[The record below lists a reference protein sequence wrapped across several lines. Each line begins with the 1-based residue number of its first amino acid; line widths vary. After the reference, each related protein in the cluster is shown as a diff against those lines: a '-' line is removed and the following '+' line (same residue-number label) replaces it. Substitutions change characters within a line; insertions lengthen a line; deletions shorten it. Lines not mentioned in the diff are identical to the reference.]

1 MTRLIWDNPSGPKYT
16 SGVSQGVFFGKD
28 GKGVAWSGLVGVTE
42 KPQANAPTPIYNAAG
57 TKYDIKGNVAEKKHA
72 LTCYIYPD
80 AMDEYLGIEY
90 LDDYGFQADERAPKP
105 FHMAYRTETGNGH
118 YEIHVLLSQIATF
131 SDTAR
136 ATLSTNATPSVLSMN
151 LEGVPDP
158 RFKSSHVILDSRLPI
173 TKSAEKLLFGDEFN
187 DSDFNAFLTAE
198 PVWETVAINYA
209 PTIEPDYDNWVWL
222 GGENLILNS
231 DSRTLAANYA
241 SDIIEN
247 SQLGII
253 RVVKEGGWQ
262 AYTFYNSIMSTPSE
276 SFYTKGKTYTL
287 SMQLRISS
295 SNDGLVALRFDARK
309 TGQSVSSE
317 SPRYGDTNGSW
328 VNVQTSM
335 TLDDDG
341 YDQGLI
347 TIFSH
352 SSNPL
357 AIGDLVE
364 YRHIKLEEGSVA
376 TPWTPAPSDTN
387 QLPSI
392 FEPTPENY
400 KPGIVGGRYWDDR
413 TSPSRYSRVFWDED
427 QKTAGIY
434 SKAVVDP
441 NKPTPAP
448 AYVSLNNANGETIIP
463 KQIDM
468 KGSMLWENPDNYQS
482 NQVHPNVQR
491 GRMRLHYPAYNQ
503 NEIVPTVRGTHK
515 VTARGVLDASG
526 PQENNYVYIYAI
538 GVVGSPVS
546 YLRKVILTDSS
557 YDGPFFDANSVP
569 ATKGD
574 RYVRIPTPNGDA
586 TEHQQLRLRT
596 TSNLVL
602 RDITPFQYW
611 IDAADS
617 HLLLQ
622 GDTFTVSGPQVSM
635 NGDLFT
641 IDDSITGFSS
651 DAN

>member
-222 GGENLILNS
+222 GGDNLLA
-231 DSRTLAANYA
+231 DSYISKTGDSYQAADISLTTPPTEGDLVTITLKGTVPDGR
-241 SDIIEN
+241 SF
-247 SQLGII
+247 
-253 RVVKEGGWQ
+253 R
-262 AYTFYNSIMSTPSE
+262 FYNSGSGKSLGSPATNVRDDIWQLTTPWVVGGTTNT
-276 SFYTKGKTYTL
+276 F
-287 SMQLRISS
+287 LRVFTASS
-295 SNDGLVALRFDARK
+295 VANHRDN
-309 TGQSVSSE
+309 
-317 SPRYGDTNGSW
+317 PGDYHIDW
-328 VNVQTSM
+328 V
-335 TLDDDG
+335 
-341 YDQGLI
+341 
-347 TIFSH
+347 
-352 SSNPL
+352 
-357 AIGDLVE
+357 
-364 YRHIKLEEGSVA
+364 KLEYGQVG
-376 TPWTPAPSDTN
+376 TPWTPASSDTN

-491 GRMRLHYPAYNQ
+491 GRMRLHYPTYNQ

-515 VTARGVLDASG
+515 ITARGILDASG

-538 GVVGSPVS
+538 GVVGSPTS

-557 YDGPFFDANSVP
+557 YVGPFFDANSIP

-574 RYVRIPTPNGDA
+574 RYVRIPTPYGDA

-622 GDTFTVSGPQVSM
+622 GDTFTVSGPQVTM

>member
-222 GGENLILNS
+222 GGENLVGY
-231 DSRTLAANYA
+231 SRTPFSPFKEFNTSMFNYNFGDVYHIFRITPTSMPPAGSEIIATVSATLPPGRTTMRLYAQNDSSNEPVATLSPIGGGLYQAKTTMRAGEYQWFNLYGAASAPEQNNNPGDVYVEWVK
-241 SDIIEN
+241 IEM
-247 SQLGII
+247 G
-253 RVVKEGGWQ
+253 
-262 AYTFYNSIMSTPSE
+262 STP
-276 SFYTKGKTYTL
+276 
-287 SMQLRISS
+287 
-295 SNDGLVALRFDARK
+295 
-309 TGQSVSSE
+309 
-317 SPRYGDTNGSW
+317 
-328 VNVQTSM
+328 
-335 TLDDDG
+335 
-341 YDQGLI
+341 
-347 TIFSH
+347 
-352 SSNPL
+352 
-357 AIGDLVE
+357 
-364 YRHIKLEEGSVA
+364 

-387 QLPSI
+387 QLPTD
-392 FEPTPENY
+392 FDPTPENY

-413 TSPSRYSRVFWDED
+413 TSPTRYSRVFWDED

-441 NKPTPAP
+441 NTPTPAP
-448 AYVSLNNANGETIIP
+448 AYVSLNSANGDTIIP

-503 NEIVPTVRGTHK
+503 NEIVPTTRGTHK
-515 VTARGVLDASG
+515 VTTRGVLDASG
-526 PQENNYVYIYAI
+526 PQQQNNYVYIYAI

-557 YDGPFFDANSVP
+557 YVGPFFDANSIP

-574 RYVRIPTPNGDA
+574 RYVRVPTPYGDA

-602 RDITPFQYW
+602 RDITPYQYW

-651 DAN
+651 DAT

>member
-90 LDDYGFQADERAPKP
+90 LDNYGFQADERAPKP

-136 ATLSTNATPSVLSMN
+136 ATLSTNATPSVISMN

-173 TKSAEKLLFGDEFN
+173 TKSAESLLFGDEFN

-198 PVWETVAINYA
+198 PVWETVATNYA

-222 GGENLILNS
+222 GGDNLLNN
-231 DSRTLAANYA
+231 TLLSPGFDYRESVTSAWAADFIQPTAVA
-241 SDIIEN
+241 SMLKPN
-247 SQLGII
+247 
-253 RVVKEGGWQ
+253 
-262 AYTFYNSIMSTPSE
+262 T
-276 SFYTKGKTYTL
+276 TYTASFDYEFL
-287 SMQLRISS
+287 QVDEHFANLASFPGQLLLYSS
-295 SNDGLVALRFDARK
+295 GDVPAFNMARVDYDMYKNAQQGDIVHAVGTFTTPEDLTSYRVLIYTDRSKSRPGFTSTQRFF
-309 TGQSVSSE
+309 
-317 SPRYGDTNGSW
+317 N
-328 VNVQTSM
+328 
-335 TLDDDG
+335 
-341 YDQGLI
+341 
-347 TIFSH
+347 
-352 SSNPL
+352 
-357 AIGDLVE
+357 
-364 YRHIKLEEGSVA
+364 IKIEEGTIA
-376 TPWTPAPSDTN
+376 TPWTPSPADTN
-387 QLPSI
+387 QLPAPWN
-392 FEPTPENY
+392 PTPEHY

-413 TSPSRYSRVFWDED
+413 TSPTRYSRVFWDED

-441 NKPTPAP
+441 SKPTPTP
-448 AYVSLNNANGETIIP
+448 AYVSLNAANGDTVIP

-491 GRMRLHYPAYNQ
+491 GRMRLHYPTYNQ

-526 PQENNYVYIYAI
+526 PQQNNHVYIYAI

-557 YDGPFFDANSVP
+557 YVGPFFDANSIP

>member
-90 LDDYGFQADERAPKP
+90 LDAYGFKADERAPKP

-136 ATLSTNATPSVLSMN
+136 ATLSTNATPSVISMN

-173 TKSAEKLLFGDEFN
+173 TKSAESLLFGDEFN

-222 GGENLILNS
+222 GGENLVGY
-231 DSRTLAANYA
+231 SRTPFSPHKEFNTSMFNYNFGDVYHIVRITPTSMPPAGSEIIATVSATLPPGRTTMRLYAQNDSSNEPVATLSPIGGGLYQAKTTMREGEYQWFNLYGAASAPEQNDNPGDVYVEWVK
-241 SDIIEN
+241 IEM
-247 SQLGII
+247 G
-253 RVVKEGGWQ
+253 
-262 AYTFYNSIMSTPSE
+262 STP
-276 SFYTKGKTYTL
+276 
-287 SMQLRISS
+287 
-295 SNDGLVALRFDARK
+295 
-309 TGQSVSSE
+309 
-317 SPRYGDTNGSW
+317 
-328 VNVQTSM
+328 
-335 TLDDDG
+335 
-341 YDQGLI
+341 
-347 TIFSH
+347 
-352 SSNPL
+352 
-357 AIGDLVE
+357 
-364 YRHIKLEEGSVA
+364 
-376 TPWTPAPSDTN
+376 TPWTPAPSDAN
-387 QLPSI
+387 QLPTD
-392 FEPTPENY
+392 FDPTPANY
-400 KPGIVGGRYWDDR
+400 KPGVVGGRWWDQR
-413 TSPSRYSRVFWDED
+413 TIPARNAIVFWDED
-427 QKTAGIY
+427 RKAAGFYSTKTSNTGSPPY
-434 SKAVVDP
+434 LSP
-441 NKPTPAP
+441 NPTSTAT
-448 AYVSLNNANGETIIP
+448 TILP
-463 KQIDM
+463 KQMDA
-468 KGSMLWENPDNYQS
+468 KFSMEWELVDNFRSDQILNKHSSGTIQLVSPTYTS
-482 NQVHPNVQR
+482 SKIPTIR
-491 GRMRLHYPAYNQ
+491 GRHKSS
-503 NEIVPTVRGTHK
+503 VRGVIDGGATGLNYGLI
-515 VTARGVLDASG
+515 RGVGFID
-526 PQENNYVYIYAI
+526 
-538 GVVGSPVS
+538 SPIA
-546 YLRKVILTDSS
+546 LMRDLLLTDSS
-557 YDGPFFDANSVP
+557 YVGPFFDANSIP

-602 RDITPFQYW
+602 RDITPYQYW

-622 GDTFTVSGPQVSM
+622 GDTFTVSGPQVTM

>member
-136 ATLSTNATPSVLSMN
+136 ATLSTNATPSVISMN

-222 GGENLILNS
+222 GGENLYKGYSGGEYVNFNDREYTNLES
-231 DSRTLAANYA
+231 SHYRDFGSTTEL
-241 SDIIEN
+241 
-247 SQLGII
+247 
-253 RVVKEGGWQ
+253 VVGQ
-262 AYTFYNSIMSTPSE
+262 TYTFSI
-276 SFYTKGKTYTL
+276 
-287 SMQLRISS
+287 QVDRIS
-295 SNDGLVALRFDARK
+295 
-309 TGQSVSSE
+309 
-317 SPRYGDTNGSW
+317 GD
-328 VNVQTSM
+328 
-335 TLDDDG
+335 
-341 YDQGLI
+341 
-347 TIFSH
+347 
-352 SSNPL
+352 
-357 AIGDLVE
+357 GDLFVTTGVGSAAGRYSRDLTE
-364 YRHIKLEEGSVA
+364 WVSIYNNGAEGSVFSKSYTITADDVSGGHSTFAFRVRNNLSALTYRISNLKIELGDKA
-376 TPWTPAPSDTN
+376 TPWTPSPSDPN

-448 AYVSLNNANGETIIP
+448 AYVSLNDANGETIIP

-482 NQVHPNVQR
+482 DQVHPNVQR
-491 GRMRLHYPAYNQ
+491 GRMRLHYPTYNQ
-503 NEIVPTVRGTHK
+503 NEIVPTTRGTHK
-515 VTARGVLDASG
+515 VTTRGVLDASG
-526 PQENNYVYIYAI
+526 LQQNNHVYIYAI

-557 YDGPFFDANSVP
+557 YVGPFFDANSIP

-574 RYVRIPTPNGDA
+574 RYVRVPTPYGDA

-602 RDITPFQYW
+602 RDITPYQYW

>member
-136 ATLSTNATPSVLSMN
+136 ATLSTNATPSVISMN

-222 GGENLILNS
+222 GGDNLLA
-231 DSRTLAANYA
+231 DSYISKTGDSYQAADIPLTTPPTEGDLVTITLK
-241 SDIIEN
+241 
-247 SQLGII
+247 GT
-253 RVVKEGGWQ
+253 VPEGRSFR
-262 AYTFYNSIMSTPSE
+262 FYNSGGSGPSLGSPATNIRGDIWQITTPWVVGGATNT
-276 SFYTKGKTYTL
+276 FLRVYTA
-287 SMQLRISS
+287 SS
-295 SNDGLVALRFDARK
+295 VANHSDN
-309 TGQSVSSE
+309 
-317 SPRYGDTNGSW
+317 PGDYHIDW
-328 VNVQTSM
+328 V
-335 TLDDDG
+335 
-341 YDQGLI
+341 
-347 TIFSH
+347 
-352 SSNPL
+352 
-357 AIGDLVE
+357 
-364 YRHIKLEEGSVA
+364 KLEYGQVG

-413 TSPSRYSRVFWDED
+413 TSLSRYSRVFWDED

-434 SKAVVDP
+434 SKAAVDP

-468 KGSMLWENPDNYQS
+468 KGSMLWENHENYQS
-482 NQVHPNVQR
+482 DQVHPNVQR
-491 GRMRLHYPAYNQ
+491 GRMRLHYPTYNQ

-515 VTARGVLDASG
+515 ITARGILDASG

-557 YDGPFFDANSVP
+557 YVGPFFDANSIP

-574 RYVRIPTPNGDA
+574 RYVRVPTPYGDA

-602 RDITPFQYW
+602 RDITPYQYW

>member
-222 GGENLILNS
+222 GGDNLLA
-231 DSRTLAANYA
+231 DSYISKTGDSYLAA
-241 SDIIEN
+241 DISLTNPPAEGDLVTIT
-247 SQLGII
+247 
-253 RVVKEGGWQ
+253 VKGTVPDGRSFR
-262 AYTFYNSIMSTPSE
+262 FYNSGSGTSLGSPATNVRDDIWQLTTPWVVDGTTNT
-276 SFYTKGKTYTL
+276 FLRVYTA
-287 SMQLRISS
+287 SS
-295 SNDGLVALRFDARK
+295 AANHSDN
-309 TGQSVSSE
+309 
-317 SPRYGDTNGSW
+317 PGDYHIDW
-328 VNVQTSM
+328 V
-335 TLDDDG
+335 
-341 YDQGLI
+341 
-347 TIFSH
+347 
-352 SSNPL
+352 
-357 AIGDLVE
+357 
-364 YRHIKLEEGSVA
+364 KLEYGQVG

-413 TSPSRYSRVFWDED
+413 TSLSRYSRVFWDED

-448 AYVSLNNANGETIIP
+448 AYVSLNNANGETVIP

-482 NQVHPNVQR
+482 NQIHPNVQR
-491 GRMRLHYPAYNQ
+491 GRMRLHNPVYNQ

-515 VTARGVLDASG
+515 VTARGILDASG

-557 YDGPFFDANSVP
+557 YVGPFFDANSIP

-574 RYVRIPTPNGDA
+574 RYVLVPTPYGDA

-602 RDITPFQYW
+602 RDITPYQYW

>member
-90 LDDYGFQADERAPKP
+90 LDAYGFKADERAPKP

-173 TKSAEKLLFGDEFN
+173 TKSAESLLFGDEYN

-198 PVWETVAINYA
+198 PVWETVATNYA

-222 GGENLILNS
+222 GGENLVLNS
-231 DSRTLAANYA
+231 HFDYGNPPTNEYINVYGHHRYENGYNIKTVTSEPTTAMRYEHVIDLTPGVYTYTMHFNVTSNITSGYWSVGGTNVLHIDVS
-241 SDIIEN
+241 SDYKT
-247 SQLGII
+247 SS
-253 RVVKEGGWQ
+253 
-262 AYTFYNSIMSTPSE
+262 YTFTVAEAGEIPIR
-276 SFYTKGKTYTL
+276 FYL
-287 SMQLRISS
+287 
-295 SNDGLVALRFDARK
+295 
-309 TGQSVSSE
+309 
-317 SPRYGDTNGSW
+317 
-328 VNVQTSM
+328 
-335 TLDDDG
+335 
-341 YDQGLI
+341 
-347 TIFSH
+347 
-352 SSNPL
+352 PL
-357 AIGDLVE
+357 AETGSTISVDWV
-364 YRHIKLEEGSVA
+364 KLERGSTA

-400 KPGIVGGRYWDDR
+400 KPGIVGGHRWDQR
-413 TSPSRYSRVFWDED
+413 TVPGRNAIVFWDED
-427 QKTAGIY
+427 RKAAGFYSTKTSNTGSPPY
-434 SKAVVDP
+434 LSP
-441 NKPTPAP
+441 NPTSTAT
-448 AYVSLNNANGETIIP
+448 TILP
-463 KQIDM
+463 KQMDA
-468 KGSMLWENPDNYQS
+468 KFSMEWELVDNFRSDQIFNNYASGTIQLVFPTYTS
-482 NQVHPNVQR
+482 SKIPTIR
-491 GRMRLHYPAYNQ
+491 GRHKSS
-503 NEIVPTVRGTHK
+503 VRG
-515 VTARGVLDASG
+515 VIDGGAAGLNYGIIRGVGFID
-526 PQENNYVYIYAI
+526 
-538 GVVGSPVS
+538 SPIA
-546 YLRKVILTDSS
+546 LMRDLLLTDSS
-557 YDGPFFDANSVP
+557 YNGPFFDANSVP

-602 RDITPFQYW
+602 RDITPYQYW